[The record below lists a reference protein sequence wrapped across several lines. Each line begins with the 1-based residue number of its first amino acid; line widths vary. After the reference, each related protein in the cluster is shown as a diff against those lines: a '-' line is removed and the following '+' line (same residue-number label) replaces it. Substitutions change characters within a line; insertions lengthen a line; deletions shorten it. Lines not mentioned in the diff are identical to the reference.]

1 MEDGLGQRAMRTAD
15 WTPALED
22 PEIEAYIL
30 EEVGEEGMP
39 MCKYLR
45 DHPHVSGVDL
55 LESFKE
61 QKPSAVRKILYRMME
76 AHVAEY
82 EKDTDS
88 KGWETFYW
96 DLDLNEVKH
105 ILRRRWADELLHLRQ
120 QLKFEEDH
128 QFYSCPEQHR
138 RILFED
144 AMDINF
150 NCPGCGKPMQPV
162 RTGDVR
168 KALEKRMA
176 ELEPFFLEAPVAS
189 PQV

>member
-1 MEDGLGQRAMRTAD
+1 VRAAD
-15 WTPALED
+15 WVPQLDD
-22 PEIEAYIL
+22 PEIKTYIL
-30 EEVGEEGMP
+30 DEVGEEGAAMAQ
-39 MCKYLR
+39 YLK
-45 DHPHVSGVDL
+45 DHPHVSGVDV

-61 QKPSAVRKILYRMME
+61 QKPSAVRKTLYRMME

-150 NCPGCGKPMQPV
+150 LCPACGQMMQPV
-162 RTGDVR
+162 RTGEVR
-168 KALEKRMA
+168 KALEARIA
-176 ELEPFFLEAPVAS
+176 ELEPFFQEAPIAS
-189 PQV
+189 PQA